1 MARERIKV
9 TRPDATGFDE
19 VIKPIRD
26 RSDFTTLK
34 VDSID
39 AFEKKRRQPEQVQ
52 EPVSTSD
59 APAESMKTG
68 EGAGKLQEPVSESAG
83 DPRPATSLARKESI
97 SKNEKGDRPSNI
109 AAPRVEKNELV
120 ELSLPPRRRP
130 DGYMNLSLRLRVLDR
145 HAEALKAL
153 EDSGV
158 DVRDVFRTAYRS
170 IPPVNFIPRYVPQ
183 VAEPS
188 GPGKYSYRIGPPVL
202 QSTIKAIE
210 TQVRGGANASR
221 ASLLL
226 GQIEPVW
233 FEKLDLTIKEYAK

>member
-19 VIKPIRD
+19 VVKPVRD

-39 AFEKKRRQPEQVQ
+39 AFEKKRRQSEQVQ
-52 EPVSTSD
+52 KPVSTSD
-59 APAESMKTG
+59 APVESMTTG
-68 EGAGKLQEPVSESAG
+68 EESGKLQEPVSESAG
-83 DPRPATSLARKESI
+83 DPRPATSLARKKSI
-97 SKNEKGDRPSNI
+97 SKNEKRDRPSNS
-109 AAPRVEKNELV
+109 AMPRVEKNELV

-130 DGYMNLSLRLRVLDR
+130 DGYINLSLRLRVLGR
-145 HAEALKAL
+145 HAEALKVL
-153 EDSGV
+153 EDNGV

-170 IPPVNFIPRYVPQ
+170 IPPINFIPRYVPQ

-202 QSTIKAIE
+202 QATIKAIE
-210 TQVRGGANASR
+210 AQVRGGANASR

-233 FEKLDLTIKEYAK
+233 FEKLDLTIKEYTK

>member
-19 VIKPIRD
+19 VIKPVRD

-59 APAESMKTG
+59 APAESVKTSDG
-68 EGAGKLQEPVSESAG
+68 VEKLQEPVSESAG
-83 DPRPATSLARKESI
+83 DPRPAPSLARNESVSKDGKE
-97 SKNEKGDRPSNI
+97 
-109 AAPRVEKNELV
+109 PRVEKNELV

-130 DGYMNLSLRLRVLDR
+130 DGYINFSLRLRVLGR

-153 EDSGV
+153 EDDGV

-202 QSTIKAIE
+202 QATIKAIE
-210 TQVRGGANASR
+210 AQVRGGANASR

-226 GQIEPVW
+226 GQIEPAW
-233 FEKLDLTIKEYAK
+233 FEKLDLTIKEYTK

>member
-1 MARERIKV
+1 M
-9 TRPDATGFDE
+9 
-19 VIKPIRD
+19 
-26 RSDFTTLK
+26 
-34 VDSID
+34 
-39 AFEKKRRQPEQVQ
+39 
-52 EPVSTSD
+52 
-59 APAESMKTG
+59 
-68 EGAGKLQEPVSESAG
+68 SEIAG
-83 DPRPATSLARKESI
+83 DPVTATSLARKDSV
-97 SKNEKGDRPSNI
+97 SKEEKGDRPSNI
-109 AAPRVEKNELV
+109 TTPRVEKNELV

-130 DGYMNLSLRLRVLDR
+130 DGYINLSLRLRVLGR
-145 HAEALKAL
+145 HAEALKEL

-233 FEKLDLTIKEYAK
+233 FEKLDITIKEYMK

>member
-19 VIKPIRD
+19 VIKPVRD

-52 EPVSTSD
+52 EPVSTCD
-59 APAESMKTG
+59 ASAESIKTG
-68 EGAGKLQEPVSESAG
+68 KEAKTLQEPVSESAG
-83 DPRPATSLARKESI
+83 DPRPATSLARKESV
-97 SKNEKGDRPSNI
+97 SKDEKGDRPGKS
-109 AAPRVEKNELV
+109 APPRVEKNELV

-130 DGYMNLSLRLRVLDR
+130 DGYINFSLRLRVLGR

-153 EDSGV
+153 EDNGV

-210 TQVRGGANASR
+210 AQVRGGANASR

-233 FEKLDLTIKEYAK
+233 FEKLDLTIKEYTK